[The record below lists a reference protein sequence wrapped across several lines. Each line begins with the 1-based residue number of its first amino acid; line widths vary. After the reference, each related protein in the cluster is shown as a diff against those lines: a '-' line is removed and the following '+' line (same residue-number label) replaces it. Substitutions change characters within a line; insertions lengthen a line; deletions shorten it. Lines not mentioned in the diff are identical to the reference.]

1 MWARILRDLQP
12 SKKQLKERIMNIKK
26 FAYWWA
32 NCETYNEKKEWLK
45 NLERNV
51 EDTLFVIIVFGAAFL
66 CCTVKCI
73 MEF

>member
-1 MWARILRDLQP
+1 
-12 SKKQLKERIMNIKK
+12 MNIKK

-32 NCETYNEKKEWLK
+32 NCKTYNEKKEWLK
-45 NLERNV
+45 NQERNV